1 MAVYK
6 SSTVYRKKKNIEQ
19 SEQWMIFQRL
29 PRGDFSLSKKG
40 WLLVIP
46 SAFLAGV
53 RKGTTASGARKCW
66 SGARLM
72 QRDVPTWRGPH
83 LGASNET
90 IPGGTKTESWL
101 KTAFFFLP
109 GWISPKSSLVF
120 LIHGI
125 HFPRDPKRYSLQ
137 WRRGN
142 GRCFRGLRTGEERL
156 WQGSILSVV
165 MFRFAMAASTNPKKV
180 INCAVVQ
187 ILDRLTQALKFNL
200 LNSVRGLK

>member
-1 MAVYK
+1 
-6 SSTVYRKKKNIEQ
+6 
-19 SEQWMIFQRL
+19 MIFQRL

-101 KTAFFFLP
+101 KTAFFFCQGGSAQNRHLSF
-109 GWISPKSSLVF
+109 WSMESISPEIL
-120 LIHGI
+120 
-125 HFPRDPKRYSLQ
+125 RDTHC
-137 WRRGN
+137 N
-142 GRCFRGLRTGEERL
+142 GEEEMAGAFGDFEQVRRDYDKARSWAL
-156 WQGSILSVV
+156 WCFDLRWQHLQTRKRWSTV
-165 MFRFAMAASTNPKKV
+165 RWCRYWTAS
-180 INCAVVQ
+180 
-187 ILDRLTQALKFNL
+187 LKP
-200 LNSVRGLK
+200 